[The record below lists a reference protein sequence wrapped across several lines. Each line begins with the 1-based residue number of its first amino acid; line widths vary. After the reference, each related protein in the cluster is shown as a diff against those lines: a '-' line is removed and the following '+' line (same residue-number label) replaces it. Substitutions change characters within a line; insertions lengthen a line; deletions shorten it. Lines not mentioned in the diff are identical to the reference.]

1 MIFKIII
8 TIILFIAFIWS
19 MYNVMVGV
27 RENDDKLTVL
37 CGIASG
43 LVGLLLGMSLS
54 SILFSF

>member
-43 LVGLLLGMSLS
+43 LIGLSLGISLS
-54 SILFSF
+54 SILFNI

>member
-8 TIILFIAFIWS
+8 TTILFIAFICT
-19 MYNVMVGV
+19 MYGVFDSV

-43 LVGLLLGMSLS
+43 LIGFLLGLSLS
-54 SILFSF
+54 SIIFNL

>member
-8 TIILFIAFIWS
+8 TIILFITLICT
-19 MYNVMVGV
+19 MYGVFEGV

-43 LVGLLLGMSLS
+43 LIGFLLGVSLS
-54 SILFSF
+54 SIMFNL

>member
-54 SILFSF
+54 SVLFSF

>member
-43 LVGLLLGMSLS
+43 LVGLLLGISLS
-54 SILFSF
+54 SILFNI